1 MPSLHPRRSSKNY
14 FEDKAKYLRWSE
26 KTKYFHCNNGTKKEL
41 ARSRGVRTKWDI
53 TTIIIGNSLVCEN
66 IKKKSLPGG
75 VGERI
80 LYCCLLSLT
89 KNGSSENSNAKS
101 CIIGKSPFS
110 LKHVPTPLRYEHP
123 EKQES
128 RKIDAGGDKN

>member
-53 TTIIIGNSLVCEN
+53 ATIIIGNNLVCEN
-66 IKKKSLPGG
+66 IKKNPFLEEWEK
-75 VGERI
+75 E
-80 LYCCLLSLT
+80 LYTVAFYLWHRMEAQKTQMQNPAS
-89 KNGSSENSNAKS
+89 
-101 CIIGKSPFS
+101 
-110 LKHVPTPLRYEHP
+110 
-123 EKQES
+123 
-128 RKIDAGGDKN
+128 